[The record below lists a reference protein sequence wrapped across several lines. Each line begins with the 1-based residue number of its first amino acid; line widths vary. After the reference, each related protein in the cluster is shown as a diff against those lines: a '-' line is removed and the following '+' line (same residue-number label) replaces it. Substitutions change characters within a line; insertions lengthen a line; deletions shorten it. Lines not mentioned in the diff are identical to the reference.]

1 VQGAPGFY
9 ECKRGHRWHA
19 KSSLRHHVCGM
30 SKGDGH
36 ERCNFCWLA
45 DPPPPGVGQEWRT
58 HPTESSIRQAFMTHR
73 TTHHSSPT
81 ACRSCHETKQKRRD
95 WTLLF
100 SQICSNCSPSK
111 PRRCPCCGAALLSN
125 ELQCFC
131 CRSDVTP
138 RPSNAASAPQ
148 LSKGVLAPAAQPQ
161 RSDEHSRAAL
171 PATPFTIHPSLR
183 PFAAAPPAP
192 SSTAGASSLLAPHT
206 AMPAGLQ
213 SVARQGAERAP
224 LGSRRSRRHRNSLHW
239 LILCLAPLFFAFP
252 VLSGAGSWIRTAP
265 MPAATSGSSV
275 GELVIGGGLL
285 WNHSAISCAVSR
297 ATLGSLATCA
307 GSLGPPMTTSERPKR
322 RGRSTDKFR
331 IRIGNHA

>member
-45 DPPPPGVGQEWRT
+45 DPPPPGEGREWRT
-58 HPTESSIRQAFMTHR
+58 RPTESSVRQSFMTHR

-111 PRRCPCCGAALLSN
+111 PRRCPCCGAALLSH

-161 RSDEHSRAAL
+161 RSDERSRAAL

-252 VLSGAGSWIRTAP
+252 VSVRCRLVDSHGPDAGGHEWIKCRRVGHRWRAP
-265 MPAATSGSSV
+265 LESFRHFVCGIESDPGEPCDMCWLAGPTHDDIRKAKAARKK
-275 GELVIGGGLL
+275 
-285 WNHSAISCAVSR
+285 HRQVSHPDR
-297 ATLGSLATCA
+297 
-307 GSLGPPMTTSERPKR
+307 
-322 RGRSTDKFR
+322 
-331 IRIGNHA
+331 